1 MIWKLIYS
9 TPSLY
14 VSFKVVLHEWLYNL
28 NDMKSSSS
36 LDVFQLQV
44 ELEQEYQDK
53 FKRLPLEILEFV
65 QEAMKGKISEDSNHS
80 SAPPSLASDPGKL
93 NHRPPS
99 SEELEGDNPGKEF
112 DTPL

>member
-1 MIWKLIYS
+1 M
-9 TPSLY
+9 
-14 VSFKVVLHEWLYNL
+14 
-28 NDMKSSSS
+28 
-36 LDVFQLQV
+36 

-80 SAPPSLASDPGKL
+80 SAPPLMISDSGKL
-93 NHRPPS
+93 NQKLPS
-99 SEELEGDNPGKEF
+99 SEELEGENPGKEF